1 MSQQGAG
8 RTAGAARICVVGAGA
23 IGGFFAARLAGAGH
37 EVSVLARGA
46 LTGILR
52 QQGIRL
58 TSGGVETAYPVTAS
72 DRAAELGVQ
81 DIVIITVK
89 APALASVAAAIGP
102 LIGPE
107 TIVIPALNGIP
118 WWFFLNDGV
127 ALSGTRL
134 KRVDPDGSIEARIP
148 LQHVIGAVVIASC
161 STSAP
166 GQVVHASGN
175 KVVFGEPSGQPSERA
190 DRVAAIFAGAGFT
203 ATASPDIR
211 RDVWAKL
218 LGNACFNPVSLL
230 TQSPTDLM
238 LADPGLEQ
246 LFVGMMNELLA
257 LSRAL
262 GIDLAIAPE
271 QRIGETRKLG
281 HIKTSML
288 QDLESGRSVE
298 LDSIVGAAI
307 EAADAAKVDV
317 PLLRTVFSMAVQRA
331 RMAGIYDDA

>member
-1 MSQQGAG
+1 MSQEGVD
-8 RTAGAARICVVGAGA
+8 RKVEAAKICVVGAGA

-37 EVSVLARGA
+37 HVSVLARGA
-46 LTGILR
+46 LTGIL
-52 QQGIRL
+52 QEHGIRL
-58 TSGGVETAYPVTAS
+58 TSGGVETAHPVQAS
-72 DRAAELGVQ
+72 AHAADLGVQ
-81 DIVIITVK
+81 DMVIITVK

-134 KRVDPDGSIEARIP
+134 KRVDPDGGIEARIP

-190 DRVAAIFAGAGFT
+190 DRVAAIFADAGFV
-203 ATASPDIR
+203 AMASPDIR
-211 RDVWAKL
+211 RDIWAKL

-262 GIDLAIAPE
+262 GIGLDIAPE

-307 EAADAAKVDV
+307 EAADAAHVDV

-331 RMAGIYDDA
+331 RMAGIYDEA

>member
-1 MSQQGAG
+1 MALEQTSFK
-8 RTAGAARICVVGAGA
+8 AGAVKIAVVGAGA
-23 IGGFFAARLAGAGH
+23 IGGLFAARLAGAGH
-37 EVSVLARGA
+37 QVSVLARGA

-52 QQGIRL
+52 QHGIRL
-58 TSGGVETAYPVTAS
+58 TSGGVETAYPVRAS
-72 DRAAELGVQ
+72 DSAADLGVQ

-89 APALASVAAAIGP
+89 APALGAVAASMAPMIGP
-102 LIGPE
+102 D

-118 WWFFLNDGV
+118 WWFFLNEGV
-127 ALSGTRL
+127 PLSGTRL
-134 KRVDPDGSIEARIP
+134 KRVDPDGSIEADIP
-148 LQHVIGAVVIASC
+148 LPHVIGAVVIVSS

-190 DRVAAIFAGAGFT
+190 DRVAAMFADAGFV

-211 RDVWAKL
+211 RDIWAKL

-246 LFVGMMNELLA
+246 LFVGMMHELLG

-262 GIDLAIAPE
+262 GIGLDIAPE

-288 QDLESGRSVE
+288 QDLEAGRSVE

-307 EAADAAKVDV
+307 EAADAAGVEV

-331 RMAGIYDDA
+331 RMAGIYET

>member
-1 MSQQGAG
+1 M
-8 RTAGAARICVVGAGA
+8 ARICVVGAGA
-23 IGGFFAARLAGAGH
+23 IGGLFAARLAGAGQQ
-37 EVSVLARGA
+37 VSVLARGA

-52 QQGIRL
+52 QHGIRL
-58 TSGGVETAYPVTAS
+58 TSGGVEKAYPVQAS
-72 DRAAELGVQ
+72 DSAAELGVQ

-89 APALASVAAAIGP
+89 APALGSVAASIAPMIGP
-102 LIGPE
+102 D

-118 WWFFLNDGV
+118 WWFFLNDG
-127 ALSGTRL
+127 APLSGTRL
-134 KRVDPDGSIEARIP
+134 KRVDPTGSIEAGIP
-148 LQHVIGAVVIASC
+148 LRHVIGAVVIASS
-161 STSAP
+161 STTAP

-190 DRVAAIFAGAGFT
+190 DRLAAMFADAGFV

-211 RDVWAKL
+211 RDIWAKL

-246 LFVGMMNELLA
+246 LFVGMMNELLG

-262 GIDLAIAPE
+262 GIGLDIAPE
-271 QRIGETRKLG
+271 QRLGETRKLG

-288 QDLESGRSVE
+288 QDLEAGRSVE

-307 EAADAAKVDV
+307 EAADAAKVEV

-331 RMAGIYDDA
+331 RMAGIYEA